1 MNITTLRIGCSNC
14 NLREVC
20 MPLGLTLKDMETVEE
35 LVSARRRIRRGEALY
50 RAGDYFNNLYVVR
63 LGFLKSTVMSS
74 DGREQVTNF
83 FMAGEMIGL
92 DGISSNVYSCDVV
105 ALEDTEVCVLPFDRV
120 EQATTTIQ
128 TMGKHFQKLLSRE
141 IVRQHGVMLLLGSMH
156 AEERLAAFLLS
167 LSQRFEN
174 RGYSRSEFVLRMTRA
189 EIGSY
194 LGLKL
199 ETVSRVLSRFSHD
212 GLIEVNQKHV
222 RIFDPEGLRAIVSAV
237 DLDHSP
243 SPVTDAG
250 STVQDCA
257 MASAIVRSVCTQA
270 FPLIVPCGTSAD
282 MAGAASAMRSAA
294 ASAEILVFMVSLS
307 LMNVRAHRDSGRFT
321 RRAAGASCQE

>member
-1 MNITTLRIGCSNC
+1 
-14 NLREVC
+14 
-20 MPLGLTLKDMETVEE
+20 
-35 LVSARRRIRRGEALY
+35 
-50 RAGDYFNNLYVVR
+50 
-63 LGFLKSTVMSS
+63 MSS

-120 EQATTTIQ
+120 EQATTTIP

-243 SPVTDAG
+243 SSTNAPVTI
-250 STVQDCA
+250 QK
-257 MASAIVRSVCTQA
+257 
-270 FPLIVPCGTSAD
+270 AD
-282 MAGAASAMRSAA
+282 
-294 ASAEILVFMVSLS
+294 
-307 LMNVRAHRDSGRFT
+307 
-321 RRAAGASCQE
+321 

>member
-1 MNITTLRIGCSNC
+1 MGLT
-14 NLREVC
+14 LREVEK
-20 MPLGLTLKDMETVEE
+20 LEE
-35 LVSARRRIRRGEALY
+35 LVASRRRIRRGDVLY
-50 RAGDYFNNLYVVR
+50 RAGDHFENLYAVR

-83 FMAGEMIGL
+83 YMAGEMIGI
-92 DGISSNVYSCDVV
+92 DGISSGVYSCDVV
-105 ALEDTEVCVLPFDRV
+105 ALEDTEVCVIPYSQM
-120 EQATTTIQ
+120 EEATTTMRA
-128 TMGKHFQKLLSRE
+128 MGVHFQKMLSRE

-237 DLDHSP
+237 NLDRSNPMEKGSFAKQISVVPYRQPGDEHRP
-243 SPVTDAG
+243 YDAARKNV
-250 STVQDCA
+250 S
-257 MASAIVRSVCTQA
+257 IVRGNAQ
-270 FPLIVPCGTSAD
+270 GD
-282 MAGAASAMRSAA
+282 
-294 ASAEILVFMVSLS
+294 
-307 LMNVRAHRDSGRFT
+307 DSEG
-321 RRAAGASCQE
+321 